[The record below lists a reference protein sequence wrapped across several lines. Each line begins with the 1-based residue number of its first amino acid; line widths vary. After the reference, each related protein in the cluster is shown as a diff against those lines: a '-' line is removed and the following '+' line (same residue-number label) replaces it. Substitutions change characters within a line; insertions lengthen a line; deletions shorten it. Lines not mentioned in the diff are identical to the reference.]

1 MNGPPGRLH
10 RSCCRLGGGT
20 RGDSKTEPEKSLGAS
35 ENTVYIGRKNVMNY
49 VLAVVTQFNQG
60 HEQVNVKAR
69 GQSISRAVDVTQIA
83 KSRFFPEMRVEN
95 VELGTESFT
104 DESGRPSKVSTIHIT
119 VAKQ

>member
-1 MNGPPGRLH
+1 MEQ
-10 RSCCRLGGGT
+10 T
-20 RGDSKTEPEKSLGAS
+20 LGAS

-60 HEQVNVKAR
+60 HGNVNIKAR
-69 GQSISRAVDVTQIA
+69 GQSISRAVDVTQIV
-83 KSRFFPEMRVEN
+83 KSRFVPEMRVAG
-95 VELGTESFT
+95 VELGTEAFT